1 MEWFIYAVRN
11 TFNYQERAK
20 RTEFIWFILIYELSD
35 WVIALIAKLA
45 FALRLAHLSDDL
57 HILNSL
63 LDILLLLP
71 MSSVTVRRLH
81 DLGYSGW
88 WQSYLLTMNIV
99 AMILTYL
106 IPKHSLNAMLD
117 TKFGTFWSLLLVIYF
132 IQIFFLIFK
141 RGQAFTNRYGKQSHS

>member
-1 MEWFIYAVRN
+1 MEWFIYALRN
-11 TFNYQERAK
+11 TFNYQGRAK
-20 RTEFIWFILIYELSD
+20 RAEFIWFILIYELSD
-35 WVIALIAKLA
+35 WAIVLIAKLA
-45 FALRLAHLSDDL
+45 FALRLIHLSDDL

-141 RGQAFTNRYGKQSHS
+141 RGQLFINRYGKQPDS